1 MVRLVLTGIVSA
13 SDGGGEMDNK
23 TEADLNEAA
32 KQEADAEQPTAK
44 QFIKRLEAVNPPPI
58 NTYTLEEDGAH
69 FKISIHPRAS
79 LRRQAMAWL
88 ASFRAEELDGE
99 VFRLPKASWK
109 NTEVAKTLDKL
120 FGLSPN

>member
-1 MVRLVLTGIVSA
+1 MK
-13 SDGGGEMDNK
+13 NK
-23 TEADLNEAA
+23 TEADDQSL
-32 KQEADAEQPTAK
+32 PTAK
-44 QFIKRLEAVNPPPI
+44 QFVGRLEAPPPI

-88 ASFRAEELDGE
+88 ASFQAEELDGE

-109 NTEVAKTLDKL
+109 NAEVAKTLDEL